1 MIDCKLHRLLLHS
14 VVFGSVRSYVFAMG
28 KRKFEIDQ
36 FVQSI
41 RYKVKT
47 NVKLIHGLSY
57 FKTERW
63 QK

>member
-14 VVFGSVRSYVFAMG
+14 VVFGSVRSDVFTMG

-41 RYKVKT
+41 CYKVKT
-47 NVKLIHGLSY
+47 NLKLIHGLSY

>member
-47 NVKLIHGLSY
+47 NLKLIRGLSY